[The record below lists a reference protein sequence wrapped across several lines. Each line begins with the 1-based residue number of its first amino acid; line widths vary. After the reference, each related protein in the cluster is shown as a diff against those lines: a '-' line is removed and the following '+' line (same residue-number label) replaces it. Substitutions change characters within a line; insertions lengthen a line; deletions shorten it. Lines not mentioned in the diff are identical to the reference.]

1 MYFKELYVLL
11 GGAKTIMT
19 NNEKVWMLE
28 NAFKFL
34 FPFFS
39 PFLFCIFISIVIR
52 ARTAENQKKKEKYNN
67 KKGFYSFDGV
77 YLTLMVYL
85 LGA

>member
-1 MYFKELYVLL
+1 MRLL
-11 GGAKTIMT
+11 
-19 NNEKVWMLE
+19 
-28 NAFKFL
+28 
-34 FPFFS
+34 FFS
-39 PFLFCIFISIVIR
+39 FFPLSFSEHFHFASSFQLLSESSCT
-52 ARTAENQKKKEKYNN
+52 AAENPVARRKKNDDDDDESIII